1 MTNIKK
7 ILLLIGLALALSLIF
22 VLWGLSP
29 SNYSYFISRR
39 IPIVLAIIITGSA
52 IGLSSL
58 VFQTATNN
66 RILTPS
72 ILGLDALYVLIQS
85 MIIFFLGSSSIL
97 LGNNNLNFLLSL
109 GVMTIFSSL
118 LFKNL
123 FKGENENIMVLLL
136 VGIIM
141 GTLFQSMTGFVQ
153 MLIDPNEFSHLQGK
167 MFASFNNI
175 NTDILIIAISG
186 ILFIIIYSIKYFKI
200 WDIMS
205 LGRDEAINL
214 GVEYEV
220 EVKRIMIIVALLVS
234 ISTALVGPITFL
246 GLLVAN
252 LSREFLK
259 TYEHKYLLVASM
271 TMGIIA
277 LLASQLIVERLL
289 NFSTPIS
296 VLINFVGGIY
306 FIYLLLKENI
316 S

>member
-1 MTNIKK
+1 MDNKRK
-7 ILLLIGLALALSLIF
+7 IILMISLGLVLALIF
-22 VLWGLSP
+22 IVWGLSP
-29 SNYSYFISRR
+29 SNYGYFLSRR
-39 IPIVLAIIITGSA
+39 IPLVVAIIITGSA

-72 ILGLDALYVLIQS
+72 ILGLDALYVFIQS
-85 MIIFFLGSSSIL
+85 IIIFTLGSASIL
-97 LGNNNLNFLLSL
+97 MGNNNLNFLLSL
-109 GVMTIFSSL
+109 GLMIIFSSL

-123 FKGENENIMVLLL
+123 FKNEDENIMVLLL
-136 VGIIM
+136 VGIIL
-141 GTLFQSMTGFVQ
+141 GTLFQSMTSFVQ

-175 NTDILIIAISG
+175 NTDILLISIVG
-186 ILFIIIYSIKYFKI
+186 IVSIIIYSIRYFKI
-200 WDIMS
+200 WDIIS
-205 LGRDEAINL
+205 LGREEAINL
-214 GVEYEV
+214 GVDYQGEV
-220 EVKRIMIIVALLVS
+220 RRIMLIVAFLVS

-259 TYEHKYLLVASM
+259 TYEHKYLILGSM
-271 TMGIIA
+271 SMGVIA
-277 LLASQLIVERLL
+277 LLASQLIVERIL

-296 VLINFVGGIY
+296 VLINLIGGIY